1 MARKVT
7 VDLTDAV
14 GSFMTKTNLMSDY
27 MGDLDDLDSTFDSAN
42 TTLVQALNKVGDN
55 VDSINERLFGESASP
70 LHMQGINCDSASFK
84 LVHAGQVIADSATI
98 DSAYIKN
105 LDVDFLSVDSAH
117 LEEATINDAIVQT
130 LYMDDSNNVQT
141 ALDNIKLLTIKEE
154 SGNIVLAG
162 YFLSTSNTMST
173 P

>member
-55 VDSINERLFGESASP
+55 VDSINERLFGESAEP
-70 LHMQGINCDSASFK
+70 TT
-84 LVHAGQVIADSATI
+84 HAR
-98 DSAYIKN
+98 Y
-105 LDVDFLSVDSAH
+105 
-117 LEEATINDAIVQT
+117 
-130 LYMDDSNNVQT
+130 
-141 ALDNIKLLTIKEE
+141 
-154 SGNIVLAG
+154 
-162 YFLSTSNTMST
+162 
-173 P
+173 

>member
-55 VDSINERLFGESASP
+55 VDSINERLFGESA
-70 LHMQGINCDSASFK
+70 GTT
-84 LVHAGQVIADSATI
+84 HAR
-98 DSAYIKN
+98 Y
-105 LDVDFLSVDSAH
+105 
-117 LEEATINDAIVQT
+117 
-130 LYMDDSNNVQT
+130 
-141 ALDNIKLLTIKEE
+141 
-154 SGNIVLAG
+154 
-162 YFLSTSNTMST
+162 
-173 P
+173 